1 MTPASQ
7 CIRSDCVDRA
17 VYQIRDF
24 SKYQVA
30 WVNSTLHTHTH
41 LCNVSPSVFFPHI
54 SPTQRYKICLLPEV
68 YGFVL
73 LGEFGSHVCGYSVP
87 GERKEAEVMVM
98 LLLLLREVCGTA
110 YGLPIT
116 QHVRAKDFIELA
128 KISFFFFLWE
138 K

>member
-1 MTPASQ
+1 MQ
-7 CIRSDCVDRA
+7 CITISIFA
-17 VYQIRDF
+17 
-24 SKYQVA
+24 
-30 WVNSTLHTHTH
+30 
-41 LCNVSPSVFFPHI
+41 HI